1 MHKEWRRGD
10 SFHALANPAHEIGQS
25 FVSPGIQFRHIP
37 DTNKRKRDESEA
49 FFAQEKLL
57 IEYWVSR

>member
-25 FVSPGIQFRHIP
+25 FVSPGIIGRIP